1 MIKKLFFDRGFWR
14 SAMTLGLPVALQNL
28 LMSSLSLI
36 DTLMISQLG
45 DVPLSSVGMAGQLSW
60 MMQLALFGLMSGSSI
75 FFSQFWGIKD
85 IKGIRRIYGV
95 LITFAMSVS
104 AVFVLVGAL
113 FPETVI
119 SVFNKDPDVI
129 KTGASYLRIAVYS
142 YPAVALTGIFSSLL
156 RSTEC
161 VRLPMWSS
169 FVSSVM
175 NAVLNWVLIYGRF
188 GFEPMEVQGAATATV
203 ISAWSGAVVC
213 FVISIIKK
221 NLVISPVK
229 EVFSYTKEDLARFF
243 RVSTPVIIN
252 ESMWGLG
259 TVCYNIVFSRMGYEY
274 YAAVSIFR
282 TMDGIMF
289 TFFVGLCNAC
299 CVMVGK
305 DIGAGRIE
313 EAKLTAKRYSFIVPA
328 LSFLTGIAVLILRN
342 PVVSLFSL
350 TDSLSETV
358 RESASVII
366 GIYGF
371 EYVLRNIPYIQI
383 VGIFRP
389 AGDSVIGMKL
399 DLLCVWAVA
408 LPLTVIAA
416 FLIKLP
422 FPAVFAVMI
431 FAEDFAKVPLC
442 LRRYR
447 SGKWIR
453 PITEEGKAGLS
464 ATEN

>member
-1 MIKKLFFDRGFWR
+1 MIKKIFFDRGFWR
-14 SAMTLGLPVALQNL
+14 SAITLGLPVALQNL
-28 LMSSLSLI
+28 LMSSLALV

-45 DVPLSSVGMAGQLSW
+45 DIPLSSVGMAGQLSW
-60 MMQLALFGLMSGSSI
+60 MMQLVLFGLMSGSSI
-75 FFSQFWGIKD
+75 FFSQYWGIKD
-85 IKGIRRIYGV
+85 IKGIRKVYGILLTFV
-95 LITFAMSVS
+95 LAVS
-104 AVFVLVGAL
+104 AVFVLIGFF

-119 SVFNKDPDVI
+119 SVFNKDPKVI
-129 KTGASYLRIAVYS
+129 ETGAAYLRIAVFS

-156 RSTEC
+156 RSTES

-169 FVSSVM
+169 FVSSAL
-175 NAVLNWVLIYGRF
+175 NAVLNWCLIYGKL
-188 GFEPMEVQGAATATV
+188 GFEPMNVRGAAIATV
-203 ISAWSGAVVC
+203 ISSWVGVIVC
-213 FVISIIKK
+213 FVISLIKK
-221 NLVISPVK
+221 NLVISPLK
-229 EVFSYTKEDLARFF
+229 EVFAYTKEDLANFF
-243 RVSTPVIIN
+243 KVSTPVIIN

-328 LSFLTGIAVLILRN
+328 LSLLTGIAVLILRN
-342 PVVSLFSL
+342 PVVSLFSM

-358 RESASVII
+358 RSSAAVII
-366 GIYGF
+366 GIYGI
-371 EYVLRNIPYIQI
+371 EYVMRNIPYIQI

-389 AGDSVIGMKL
+389 AGDSAIGMKL
-399 DLLCVWAVA
+399 DLLCVWAIA

-416 FLIKLP
+416 FVLKLP
-422 FPAVFAVMI
+422 FWAVFMVMI
-431 FAEDFAKVPLC
+431 FTEDSVKVPLC

-464 ATEN
+464 KS

>member
-1 MIKKLFFDRGFWR
+1 MIKKIFFDRGFWR
-14 SAMTLGLPVALQNL
+14 SAITLGLPVALQNL
-28 LMSSLSLI
+28 LMSSLALV

-45 DVPLSSVGMAGQLSW
+45 DIPLSSVGMAGQLSW
-60 MMQLALFGLMSGSSI
+60 MMQLVLFGLMSGSSI
-75 FFSQFWGIKD
+75 FFSQYWGIKD
-85 IKGIRRIYGV
+85 IKGIRKVYGILLTFV
-95 LITFAMSVS
+95 LAVS
-104 AVFVLVGAL
+104 AVFVLIGFF

-119 SVFNKDPDVI
+119 SVFNKDPKVI
-129 KTGASYLRIAVYS
+129 ETGAAYLRIAVFS

-156 RSTEC
+156 RSTES

-169 FVSSVM
+169 FVSSAL
-175 NAVLNWVLIYGRF
+175 NAVLNWCLIYGKL
-188 GFEPMEVQGAATATV
+188 GFEPMNVRGAAIATV
-203 ISAWSGAVVC
+203 ISSWVGVIVC
-213 FVISIIKK
+213 FGISLIKK
-221 NLVISPVK
+221 NLVISPLK
-229 EVFSYTKEDLARFF
+229 EVFAYTKEDLADFF
-243 RVSTPVIIN
+243 KVSTPVIIN

-313 EAKLTAKRYSFIVPA
+313 EARLTAKRYTFIVPA
-328 LSFLTGIAVLILRN
+328 LSLLTGIAVLILRN
-342 PVVSLFSL
+342 PVVSLFSM

-358 RESASVII
+358 RSSAAVII
-366 GIYGF
+366 GIYGI
-371 EYVLRNIPYIQI
+371 EYVMRNIPYIQI

-389 AGDSVIGMKL
+389 AGDSAIGMKL
-399 DLLCVWAVA
+399 DLLCVWAIA
-408 LPLTVIAA
+408 LPLTIIAA
-416 FLIKLP
+416 FVLKLP
-422 FPAVFAVMI
+422 FWAVFMVMI
-431 FAEDFAKVPLC
+431 FTEDSVKVPLC

-464 ATEN
+464 KS

>member
-1 MIKKLFFDRGFWR
+1 MIKKIFFDRGFWR
-14 SAMTLGLPVALQNL
+14 SAITLGLPVALQNL
-28 LMSSLSLI
+28 LMSSLALV

-45 DVPLSSVGMAGQLSW
+45 DIPLSSVGMAGQLSW
-60 MMQLALFGLMSGSSI
+60 MMQLVLFGLMSGSSI
-75 FFSQFWGIKD
+75 FFSQYWGIKD
-85 IKGIRRIYGV
+85 IKGIRKVYGILLTFV
-95 LITFAMSVS
+95 LAVS
-104 AVFVLVGAL
+104 AVFVLIGFF

-119 SVFNKDPDVI
+119 SVFNKDPKVI
-129 KTGASYLRIAVYS
+129 ETGAAYLRIAVFS

-156 RSTEC
+156 RSTES

-169 FVSSVM
+169 FVSSAL
-175 NAVLNWVLIYGRF
+175 NAVLNWCLIYGKL
-188 GFEPMEVQGAATATV
+188 GFEPMDVEGAAIATV
-203 ISAWSGAVVC
+203 ISSWVGVIVC
-213 FVISIIKK
+213 FGISLIKK
-221 NLVISPVK
+221 NLVISPLK
-229 EVFSYTKEDLARFF
+229 EVFAYTKEDLADFF
-243 RVSTPVIIN
+243 KVSTPVIIN

-313 EAKLTAKRYSFIVPA
+313 EARLTAKRYSFIVPA
-328 LSFLTGIAVLILRN
+328 LSLLTGIAVLILRN
-342 PVVSLFSL
+342 PVVSLFSM

-358 RESASVII
+358 RSSAAVII
-366 GIYGF
+366 GIYGI
-371 EYVLRNIPYIQI
+371 EYVMRNIPYIQI

-389 AGDSVIGMKL
+389 AGDSAIGMKL
-399 DLLCVWAVA
+399 DLLCVWAIA
-408 LPLTVIAA
+408 LPLTIIAA
-416 FLIKLP
+416 FVLKLP
-422 FPAVFAVMI
+422 FWAVFMVMI
-431 FAEDFAKVPLC
+431 FTEDSVKVPLC

-464 ATEN
+464 KS

>member
-1 MIKKLFFDRGFWR
+1 MVRKIFFDRAFWR
-14 SAMTLGLPVALQNL
+14 SAITLGLPVALQNL
-28 LMSSLSLI
+28 LMSSLSLV

-45 DVPLSSVGMAGQLSW
+45 DIPLSSVGMAGQLSW
-60 MMQLALFGLMSGSSI
+60 MMQLALFGLMSGASI
-75 FFSQFWGIKD
+75 FFSQYWGVKD
-85 IKGIRRIYGV
+85 MKGIRRVYGI
-95 LITFAMSVS
+95 LITFALGVS
-104 AVFVLVGAL
+104 AVFVLTGAV

-129 KTGASYLRIAVYS
+129 ETGAAYLRIAVYS
-142 YPAVALTGIFSSLL
+142 YPAVALTGIFSALL
-156 RSTEC
+156 RSTES

-169 FVSSVM
+169 FVSSIL
-175 NAVLNWVLIYGRF
+175 NAILNWCLIYGKL
-188 GFEPMEVQGAATATV
+188 GFDTMGVQGAATATV
-203 ISAWSGAVVC
+203 ISAWSGATVC
-213 FVISIIKK
+213 FAVSLIKK
-221 NLVISPVK
+221 NLVISPIK
-229 EVFSYTKEDLARFF
+229 EVFAYTKEDLTQFF

-252 ESMWGLG
+252 ETMWGLG
-259 TVCYNIVFSRMGYEY
+259 TVCYNIVFSRMSYEY

-305 DIGAGRIE
+305 DVGAGRIE

-328 LSFLTGIAVLILRN
+328 LSLLTGIAVLILRN
-342 PVVSLFSL
+342 PVVSLFSM

-358 RESASVII
+358 RESAAVII
-366 GIYGF
+366 AIYGI
-371 EYVLRNIPYIQI
+371 EYVMRNIPYIQI

-389 AGDSVIGMKL
+389 AGDSAIGMKL

-416 FLIKLP
+416 FVLKLP
-422 FPAVFAVMI
+422 FWAVFTVMI
-431 FAEDFAKVPLC
+431 FTEDSVKVPLC
-442 LRRYR
+442 IRRYR

-453 PITEEGKAGLS
+453 PITEAGR
-464 ATEN
+464 AGVTETEN

>member
-1 MIKKLFFDRGFWR
+1 MIKKIFFDRGFWR
-14 SAMTLGLPVALQNL
+14 SAITLGLPVALQNL
-28 LMSSLSLI
+28 LMSSLALV

-45 DVPLSSVGMAGQLSW
+45 DIPLSSVGMAGQLSW
-60 MMQLALFGLMSGSSI
+60 MMQLVLFGLMSGASI
-75 FFSQFWGIKD
+75 FFSQYWGIKD
-85 IKGIRRIYGV
+85 IKGIRKVYGILLTFV
-95 LITFAMSVS
+95 LAVS
-104 AVFVLVGAL
+104 AVFVLIGFF

-119 SVFNKDPDVI
+119 SVFNKDPKVI
-129 KTGASYLRIAVYS
+129 ETGAAYLRIAVFS

-156 RSTEC
+156 RSTES

-169 FVSSVM
+169 FVSSAL
-175 NAVLNWVLIYGRF
+175 NAVLNWCLIYGKL
-188 GFEPMEVQGAATATV
+188 GFEPMNVRGAAIATV
-203 ISAWSGAVVC
+203 ISSWVGVIVC
-213 FVISIIKK
+213 FGISLIKK
-221 NLVISPVK
+221 NLVISPLK
-229 EVFSYTKEDLARFF
+229 EVFAYTKEDLADFF
-243 RVSTPVIIN
+243 KVSTPVIIN

-313 EAKLTAKRYSFIVPA
+313 EARLTAKRYTFIVPA
-328 LSFLTGIAVLILRN
+328 LSLLTGIAVLILRN
-342 PVVSLFSL
+342 PVVSLFSM

-358 RESASVII
+358 RSSAAVII
-366 GIYGF
+366 GIYGI
-371 EYVLRNIPYIQI
+371 EYVMRNIPYIQI

-389 AGDSVIGMKL
+389 AGDSAIGMKL
-399 DLLCVWAVA
+399 DLLCVWAIA
-408 LPLTVIAA
+408 LPLTIIAA
-416 FLIKLP
+416 FVLKLP
-422 FPAVFAVMI
+422 FWAVFMVMI
-431 FAEDFAKVPLC
+431 FTEDSVKVPLC

-464 ATEN
+464 KS

>member
-1 MIKKLFFDRGFWR
+1 MIKKIFFDRGFWR
-14 SAMTLGLPVALQNL
+14 SAITLGLPVALQNL
-28 LMSSLSLI
+28 LMSSLALV

-45 DVPLSSVGMAGQLSW
+45 DIPLSSVGMAGQLSW
-60 MMQLALFGLMSGSSI
+60 MMQLVLFGLMSGASI
-75 FFSQFWGIKD
+75 FFSQYWGIKD
-85 IKGIRRIYGV
+85 IKGIRKVYGILLTFV
-95 LITFAMSVS
+95 LVVS
-104 AVFVLVGAL
+104 AVFVLIGFF

-119 SVFNKDPDVI
+119 SVFNKDPKVI
-129 KTGASYLRIAVYS
+129 ETGAAYLRIAVFS

-156 RSTEC
+156 RSTES

-169 FVSSVM
+169 FVSSAL
-175 NAVLNWVLIYGRF
+175 NAVLNWCLIYGKL
-188 GFEPMEVQGAATATV
+188 GFEPMNVRGAAIATV
-203 ISAWSGAVVC
+203 ISSWVGVIVC
-213 FVISIIKK
+213 FGISLIKK
-221 NLVISPVK
+221 NLVISPLK
-229 EVFSYTKEDLARFF
+229 EVFAYTKEDLADFF
-243 RVSTPVIIN
+243 KVSTPVIIN

-313 EAKLTAKRYSFIVPA
+313 EARLTAKRYTFIVPA
-328 LSFLTGIAVLILRN
+328 LSLLTGIAVLILRN
-342 PVVSLFSL
+342 PVVSLFSM

-358 RESASVII
+358 RSSAAVII
-366 GIYGF
+366 GIYGI
-371 EYVLRNIPYIQI
+371 EYVMRNIPYIQI

-389 AGDSVIGMKL
+389 AGDSAIGMKL
-399 DLLCVWAVA
+399 DLLCVWAIA
-408 LPLTVIAA
+408 LPLTIIAA
-416 FLIKLP
+416 FVLKLP
-422 FPAVFAVMI
+422 FWAVFMVMI
-431 FAEDFAKVPLC
+431 FTEDSVKVPLC

-464 ATEN
+464 KS